1 MSDVQTTNGSAE
13 EKRDPT
19 LRLRRLVAFI
29 LSFALGA
36 LTVALLEIFVLKV
49 PAFSASFPIAF
60 IPEVP
65 LWPLVTLSMGFF
77 FLIWIDYFMGTGIL
91 PD

>member
-1 MSDVQTTNGSAE
+1 MSDVQATNESAE
-13 EKRDPT
+13 VKRDPT
-19 LRLRRLVAFI
+19 LGLRRLVAFI
-29 LSFALGA
+29 LSFGLG
-36 LTVALLEIFVLKV
+36 VGVSLLVEVLYLKV
-49 PAFSASFPIAF
+49 PAFTASFPIAF

-65 LWPLVTLSMGFF
+65 LWPLAGLSMGFF